1 MFSIDLSSLVLSI
14 LLLVFPVDS
23 VSILL
28 SNDEPVDDIDT
39 VRKSGSIYN
48 IHLAKL
54 YEILYKVDK
63 INLEYLVSLLFV
75 EYKRMKIYL

>member
-1 MFSIDLSSLVLSI
+1 LFSIDLSSLVLSI
-14 LLLVFPVDS
+14 LILVFPVDS

-39 VRKSGSIYN
+39 VRKRGSIN
-48 IHLAKL
+48 NNHLAKL

-63 INLEYLVSLLFV
+63 INFEYLVSLLFV
-75 EYKRMKIYL
+75 EYKNY

>member
-1 MFSIDLSSLVLSI
+1 LLLSI

-39 VRKSGSIYN
+39 VRKRGSINN

-54 YEILYKVDK
+54 YKTLYKVDE
-63 INLEYLVSLLFV
+63 INFEYLVSLLFV
-75 EYKRMKIYL
+75 EYKNY